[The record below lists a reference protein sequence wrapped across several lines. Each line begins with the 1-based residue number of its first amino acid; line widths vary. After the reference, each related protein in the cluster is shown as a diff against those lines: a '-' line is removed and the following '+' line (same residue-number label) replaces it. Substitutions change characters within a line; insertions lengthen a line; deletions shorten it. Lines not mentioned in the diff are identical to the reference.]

1 VHIGYNTRHSATS
14 RTFVGLY
21 AVEVLMTYTPS
32 LDDTQPRRPIPDEP
46 PPVEKRSAEDEGSG
60 PGCLLYAVA
69 LGLLIVIA
77 LVVVTLSGAAGWTS
91 GLREASTN
99 ATSTQNAVI
108 SEQLGR
114 IPADI
119 ASGNTV
125 LLEARLR
132 ALITLTPGVAGIPEI
147 ASTATALF
155 ESVNAT
161 ATSEPTSEVTATPGA
176 SIEPTTEI
184 AITLDSASGGF
195 DLDGLLQ
202 QARAAAASSQWED
215 AIELLD
221 VIIAADESFQ
231 AGTVR
236 SLMSQALNSYALQL
250 YQAGQPAAANIIVGR
265 AEEFGALANG
275 LAYERQVAEVYL
287 TARAAAGIN
296 YPQAIQ
302 SLRELLNY
310 GPGRYY
316 QEAQQMLYDQY
327 VKYGD
332 AFTAEGNHCSAA
344 AQYQNAMSIF
354 TSGSANGKYNT
365 ANTLCIMGT
374 PTVDPFFT
382 PSVPDGFAPIGVVAT
397 QPGG

>member
-1 VHIGYNTRHSATS
+1 
-14 RTFVGLY
+14 
-21 AVEVLMTYTPS
+21 MTYTPS
-32 LDDTQPRRPIPDEP
+32 LDDTQPRRPIPNEP
-46 PPVEKRSAEDEGSG
+46 PPVEKQNAEDAGGG
-60 PGCLLYAVA
+60 PGCLIYGVA

-77 LVVVTLSGAAGWTS
+77 LVVVALSGAAGWTS
-91 GLREASTN
+91 GLREASGN
-99 ATSTQNAVI
+99 ATATQASVI
-108 SEQLGR
+108 NEQLGR
-114 IPADI
+114 IPGDI

-132 ALITLTPGVAGIPEI
+132 ALITLTPGVPGIAEI
-147 ASTATALF
+147 AGTATALF
-155 ESVNAT
+155 QQVNAT
-161 ATSEPTSEVTATPGA
+161 ATPQPTSEITPSPGA
-176 SIEPTTEI
+176 TLEPTNEI

-195 DLDGLLQ
+195 DLDALLQ
-202 QARAAAASSQWED
+202 QSQAAAASSQWED

-221 VIIAADESFQ
+221 VIIAADENFQ
-231 AGTVR
+231 TGTVR

-265 AEEFGALANG
+265 AEEFGPLANG

-296 YPQAIQ
+296 YTQAIQ

-332 AFTAEGNHCSAA
+332 AFVAEGNHCSAS

-354 TSGSANGKYNT
+354 GSGSANGKYSS
-365 ANTLCIMGT
+365 ASTLCALGT

>member
-1 VHIGYNTRHSATS
+1 
-14 RTFVGLY
+14 
-21 AVEVLMTYTPS
+21 MTYTPS

-46 PPVEKRSAEDEGSG
+46 PPVEKRNAEDEGSG
-60 PGCLLYAVA
+60 GPGCLIYVVA
-69 LGLLIVIA
+69 LGLLFVIA
-77 LVVVTLSGAAGWTS
+77 LVVVALSGAAGWTS

-99 ATSTQNAVI
+99 ATATQNAVI
-108 SEQLGR
+108 SEQLER
-114 IPADI
+114 IPGDI

-132 ALITLTPGVAGIPEI
+132 ALVTLTPGVAGLPEI

-155 ESVNAT
+155 EQVNAT
-161 ATSEPTSEVTATPGA
+161 ATPEPTREITPTPGISIEPTSEIVITA
-176 SIEPTTEI
+176 
-184 AITLDSASGGF
+184 DSASGGF
-195 DLDGLLQ
+195 DLAGLLQ
-202 QARAAAASSQWED
+202 QAQAAAASSQWED
-215 AIELLD
+215 AIDLLD
-221 VIIAADESFQ
+221 VIIAADENFQ
-231 AGTVR
+231 TGTVR

-265 AEEFGALANG
+265 AEEFGPLANG

-302 SLRELLNY
+302 ALRALLGY

-332 AFTAEGNHCSAA
+332 AFTAEGNHCSAS
-344 AQYQNAMSIF
+344 AQYQNAMTIF
-354 TSGSANGKYNT
+354 SSGSANAKYNS
-365 ANTLCIMGT
+365 ANALCVMGV

>member
-1 VHIGYNTRHSATS
+1 
-14 RTFVGLY
+14 
-21 AVEVLMTYTPS
+21 MTYTPS
-32 LDDTQPRRPIPDEP
+32 LDDTQPRRAIPTEP
-46 PPVEKRSAEDEGSG
+46 PPVEKHNAEDEGGG
-60 PGCLLYAVA
+60 PGCLIYAVA
-69 LGLLIVIA
+69 LGLLVVIA
-77 LVVVTLSGAAGWTS
+77 LVVVALSGAAGWTS
-91 GLREASTN
+91 GLREASGN
-99 ATSTQNAVI
+99 ATATQNAVI
-108 SEQLGR
+108 SEQMGR
-114 IPADI
+114 IPSDI

-132 ALITLTPGVAGIPEI
+132 ALLTLTPGVAGVPEL
-147 ASTATALF
+147 AVTATALF
-155 ESVNAT
+155 EQVNAT
-161 ATSEPTSEVTATPGA
+161 ATPAPTLEQIVQSADTSLEPTSAIVITP
-176 SIEPTTEI
+176 
-184 AITLDSASGGF
+184 DSAGGGF
-195 DLDGLLQ
+195 DLAGLLQ
-202 QARAAAASSQWED
+202 QAQAAAASSQWLD

-221 VIIAADESFQ
+221 VIIAADENFQ
-231 AGTVR
+231 TGTVR

-265 AEEFGALANG
+265 AEEFGPLANG

-332 AFTAEGNHCSAA
+332 AYTAEGNHCSAQ

-354 TSGSANGKYNT
+354 ATGSANGKYSS
-365 ANTLCIMGT
+365 AQTLCIMGV

-382 PSVPDGFAPIGVVAT
+382 PSVPEGFAPIGVVAT